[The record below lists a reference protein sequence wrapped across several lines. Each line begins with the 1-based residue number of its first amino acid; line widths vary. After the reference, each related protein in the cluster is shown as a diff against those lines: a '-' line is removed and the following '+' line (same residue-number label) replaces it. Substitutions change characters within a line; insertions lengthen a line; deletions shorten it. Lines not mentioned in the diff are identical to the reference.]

1 MWAVL
6 LLAYREGRRRRGP
19 PCAWHRGSARPPARA
34 ASTRGPLPPSRP
46 HWIPSPRR
54 PRSFVFASMTVPG
67 LKKMDKAAILSDATK
82 YVKELQE
89 KLKDLEAGGS
99 SGKSVETM
107 VLVKRLRWRAC
118 EQTYEQI
125 EES

>member
-1 MWAVL
+1 MAP
-6 LLAYREGRRRRGP
+6 RQ
-19 PCAWHRGSARPPARA
+19 CATAGACGQHPRAPSSFPAALDPFAATPEVVRVCQHDHPRP
-34 ASTRGPLPPSRP
+34 
-46 HWIPSPRR
+46 
-54 PRSFVFASMTVPG
+54 
-67 LKKMDKAAILSDATK
+67 KKMDKAAILSDATK